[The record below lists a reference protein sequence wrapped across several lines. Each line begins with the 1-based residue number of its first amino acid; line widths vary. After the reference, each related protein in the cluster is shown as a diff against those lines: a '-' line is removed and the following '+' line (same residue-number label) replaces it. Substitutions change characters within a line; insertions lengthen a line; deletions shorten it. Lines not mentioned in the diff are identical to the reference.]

1 MYAERFREFSGLVS
15 RAEKALQRVKTENV
29 KDYGLRGVHVSCL
42 LALHERPEGLAA
54 TELASV
60 CGVDRAQISRV
71 TAELRGL
78 DLVCEASPGP
88 RRRYRGALE
97 LTEEGRAAAAEMA
110 GIVDE
115 KLQRVSGDIPPE
127 ELTVFYRVFGA
138 IVERLEKL

>member
-42 LALHERPEGLAA
+42 LARHEGPEGLTA

>member
-1 MYAERFREFSGLVS
+1 MYAERFREFRGLVS

-42 LALHERPEGLAA
+42 LALHERPEGLTA

>member
-42 LALHERPEGLAA
+42 LALHERPEGLTA

-88 RRRYRGALE
+88 RRRYRGAARRRRRCR
-97 LTEEGRAAAAEMA
+97 TSWTKSSSASA
-110 GIVDE
+110 GIS
-115 KLQRVSGDIPPE
+115 RRRS
-127 ELTVFYRVFGA
+127 
-138 IVERLEKL
+138 

>member
-42 LALHERPEGLAA
+42 LALHERPEGLTA
-54 TELASV
+54 TELVSV

>member
-42 LALHERPEGLAA
+42 LALHERPEGLTA

-110 GIVDE
+110 AVI
-115 KLQRVSGDIPPE
+115 LSSCPWLIHARIPWAFLACWSSSLVS
-127 ELTVFYRVFGA
+127 
-138 IVERLEKL
+138 